1 MVFHCW
7 NLSIHIGIH
16 SNNFWNII
24 HHFIAHFLL
33 HVCFVVVVA
42 AAAEELSV
50 NHSKVIWHLK
60 QIGKMKSSISEC
72 LMSWPQIKK
81 FLFCS
86 GGLRWDPRHK
96 GPFCPSLWLACST
109 ETDISYNNPTQPLTG
124 HPGGPPS
131 QPSEQLSSSN
141 QLSLTLPL
149 VGATESPFPLSA

>member
-1 MVFHCW
+1 MLEYILITFGT
-7 NLSIHIGIH
+7 LY
-16 SNNFWNII
+16 II
-24 HHFIAHFLL
+24 LL
-33 HVCFVVVVA
+33 HISCFMFV
-42 AAAEELSV
+42 LLLLLLLRNSV
-50 NHSKVIWHLK
+50 STIIRSFGIWSKLGRWSL
-60 QIGKMKSSISEC
+60 ISEC

-141 QLSLTLPL
+141 QLTVVLCHWLVQLKVPSPSLHRI
-149 VGATESPFPLSA
+149 